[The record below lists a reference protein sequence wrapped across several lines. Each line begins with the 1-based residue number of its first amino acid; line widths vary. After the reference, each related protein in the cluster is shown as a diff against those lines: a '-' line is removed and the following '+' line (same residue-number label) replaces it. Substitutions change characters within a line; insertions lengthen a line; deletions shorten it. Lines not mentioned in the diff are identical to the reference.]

1 MRAACD
7 VLGQRAARGMQVKA
21 SGGIR
26 SLEGAVAM
34 LRAGAGRL
42 GTSSGVWIMQE
53 GRRVV
58 AEKETGRPGGGV
70 TRLYTGDSVGGY

>member
-26 SLEGAVAM
+26 SLESAVAM

-42 GTSSGVWIMQE
+42 GTSSGVRIMQE

-58 AEKETGRPGGGV
+58 AEKGRGRPGGGV
-70 TRLYTGDSVGGY
+70 TRLYTDDSVGGY